1 MLKPLKR
8 IINFRTAIIVFL
20 YIVLKNDNQ
29 SFITY
34 EIKEESMS
42 PELLPEDYI
51 FALKVKNEIKRGDIV
66 VFKNEEKGI
75 DVVKRVVG
83 LPGETISSADGSVLI
98 NNEPLSND
106 WATTITDDFIKYKIE
121 ESELFVIGDNRKLST
136 SDSRTLGAIKID
148 KCLKLNTGTGLIREL
163 NLMNEIPFY
172 LWSTNT
178 IKNKSL
184 GTHQN
189 KIALSPQRLQ

>member
-8 IINFRTAIIVFL
+8 IMNFRTAIIVFL

-148 KCLKLNTGTGLIREL
+148 KCLKVKYRYW
-163 NLMNEIPFY
+163 PY
-172 LWSTNT
+172 QR
-178 IKNKSL
+178 IKSYE
-184 GTHQN
+184 
-189 KIALSPQRLQ
+189 

>member
-8 IINFRTAIIVFL
+8 IINFRTAIQVFL

-29 SFITY
+29 SFTTY

-98 NNEPLSND
+98 NNEPISD
-106 WATTITDDFIKYKIE
+106 SWARTITDDFIKYEIE
-121 ESELFVIGDNRKLST
+121 ENELFVLGDNRKLST
-136 SDSRTLGAIKID
+136 SDSRTLGAIDMD
-148 KCLKLNTGTGLIREL
+148 KCLKVKYRYW
-163 NLMNEIPFY
+163 PY
-172 LWSTNT
+172 QR
-178 IKNKSL
+178 IKSYE
-184 GTHQN
+184 
-189 KIALSPQRLQ
+189 

>member
-1 MLKPLKR
+1 M
-8 IINFRTAIIVFL
+8 NFRTAIIVFL

-148 KCLKLNTGTGLIREL
+148 KCLKVKYRYW
-163 NLMNEIPFY
+163 PY
-172 LWSTNT
+172 QR
-178 IKNKSL
+178 IKSYE
-184 GTHQN
+184 
-189 KIALSPQRLQ
+189 